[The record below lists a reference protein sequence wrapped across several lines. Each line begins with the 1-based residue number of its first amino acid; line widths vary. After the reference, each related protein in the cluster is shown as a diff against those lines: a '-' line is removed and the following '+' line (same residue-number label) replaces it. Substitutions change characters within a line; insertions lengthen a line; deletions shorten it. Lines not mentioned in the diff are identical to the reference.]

1 MGTWDVPDAQAAM
14 PGLLPAGGST
24 GGCTRRGRAVTPPL
38 RGSAKSDAT
47 HCAHSHQ
54 RCGTRV
60 SHTTDPMGTSQE
72 RIPRTP
78 STQQAER
85 PGGAARRAQEGAL
98 SAGCLAASPQAERGE
113 QRGCSG

>member
-1 MGTWDVPDAQAAM
+1 MGTWHIPDAQAAM

-24 GGCTRRGRAVTPPL
+24 GGGTRRGRAVSPPL
-38 RGSAKSDAT
+38 RGSVKSDAT

-60 SHTTDPMGTSQE
+60 SHTSDPMGTSQE

-85 PGGAARRAQEGAL
+85 PRGSRQTGPGGGALCRMPGRLSSSGAW
-98 SAGCLAASPQAERGE
+98 
-113 QRGCSG
+113 